1 MRHHT
6 LLISALLMLSSMPA
20 MAQKDSL
27 WAKVISNTRF
37 YENQVFDI
45 SEVDSIDFNASRIR
59 FKKDGKTTAQPFSN
73 FEYFSF
79 RNPGQT
85 LYCPAE
91 FRRMD
96 WNDEAS
102 EWCFQRS
109 MESEHFIVFWHSGF
123 GLDPT
128 KAGSGYAFDPEV
140 LLSQAEEIYKV
151 NSEELG
157 FSRPGSSYTL
167 DHYKHML
174 FVRYQ
179 TEWLATGSGYDD
191 KIGAFWCSPAA
202 VNDRST
208 LAHELGHTFQYIVR
222 CDLGPGHGWRQ
233 GLGANGE
240 GGNMYW
246 ESCAQWQSA
255 RVYPEGIFSGWG
267 YSYPSHSYM
276 NLLHEEPRYE
286 NYYHQYYW
294 CQLHGKDF
302 IGRLWMAAQGKEDPV
317 EVYQRLTGR
326 SQAEFCDDMFEY
338 ARRCPTW
345 DMDGVRE
352 YGTNQRDRF
361 TTSIQDNE
369 EGWIEPKAV
378 NCPENYGF
386 NVMRMTVPNGK
397 TTVSVR
403 FRGEAGKE
411 GYRALNTNLAGWR
424 YGFASIGRGNKRSY
438 SEIGRDNEGTLSYE
452 VPDGTTQLWFVA
464 MGAPT
469 EHFHHAWDDNNDNDE
484 QWPYAVDFQGTDVK
498 GHIKNLKD
506 LVPHDTTLVINIYQK
521 FDEEEENSGTHMLD
535 ISDIRT
541 ALVCTPAELI
551 LSPSSQDTIRI
562 YAEEPDGTLC
572 DYTSS
577 PYAFYHLY
585 DAEGNVVKA
594 QLNSEEANEKARFYV
609 AYTAYSDTY
618 LFYYGEMNGK
628 TLKQGDS
635 HTFPLVFQRTLSD
648 GTTATVR
655 VLLNVTFE

>member
-1 MRHHT
+1 MRHHI
-6 LLISALLMLSSMPA
+6 LLISALLMLSSSSA

-27 WAKVISNTRF
+27 WAKKISDTRF

-45 SEVDSIDFNASRIR
+45 SDVDSIDFNASRIR
-59 FKKDGKTTAQPFSN
+59 FKKDGKTTAQAFST

-91 FRRMD
+91 FRSMD

-109 MESEHFIVFWHSGF
+109 MESDHFIVFWQEGF

-128 KAGSGYAFDPEV
+128 KAARGYAFDPNL

-157 FSRPGSSYTL
+157 FSRLGSSYTL

-191 KIGAFWCSPAA
+191 KIGAFWCNPAA
-202 VNDRST
+202 VNDRTT
-208 LAHELGHTFQYIVR
+208 LAHELGHTFQYLVR
-222 CDLGPGHGWRQ
+222 CDLGPGRGWRQ
-233 GLGANGE
+233 GFGPNGE

-255 RVYPEGIFSGWG
+255 RVYTEGIFSGWG
-267 YSYPSHSYM
+267 SSYPGHSYM

-294 CQLHGKDF
+294 CQLHGQDF
-302 IGRLWMAAQGKEDPV
+302 VGRLWMATKGKEDPV
-317 EVYQRLTGR
+317 DTYKRITERTQD
-326 SQAEFCDDMFEY
+326 EFCDDMFEY

-345 DMDGVRE
+345 DMDGIRE
-352 YGTNQRDRF
+352 LGKNYRDRF
-361 TTSIQDNE
+361 STRIQDNE
-369 EGWIEPKAV
+369 EGWIEPQPG

-386 NVMRMTVPNGK
+386 NVMRMTVPNGA

-411 GYRALNTNLAGWR
+411 GYRALNTELAGWR
-424 YGFASIGRGNKRSY
+424 YGFVALGRGDKRTY
-438 SEIGRDNEGTLSYE
+438 SEIGRAKEGTLDFD
-452 VPDGTTQLWFVA
+452 VPEGTRNLWFVA

-469 EHFHHAWDDNNDNDE
+469 EHFHHVWDDNNDNDE

-498 GHIKNLKD
+498 GHVKNLKE
-506 LVPHDTTLVINIYQK
+506 LVPHDTTIVVNTYNTYEAEKEL
-521 FDEEEENSGTHMLD
+521 SGTYELD
-535 ISDIRT
+535 ITPIRMALACT
-541 ALVCTPAELI
+541 ATELQITPQT
-551 LSPSSQDTIRI
+551 QDTIRV
-562 YAEEPDGTLC
+562 YTEEPDGTLC
-572 DYTSS
+572 DVEVT
-577 PYAFYHLY
+577 PYAYYFFY
-585 DAEGNVVKA
+585 DAEGNVIKA
-594 QLNSEEANEKARFYV
+594 ESIADGEEKGSYYAMYASYGDHF
-609 AYTAYSDTY
+609 
-618 LFYYGEMNGK
+618 LIYYGELNGK
-628 TLKQGDS
+628 HLNKGDS
-635 HTFPLVFQRTLSD
+635 HTFPIAFQRTLDD
-648 GTTATVR
+648 GTKVTAR
-655 VLLNVTFE
+655 VLLNVIME